1 MAYSNT
7 QKGESPYLKSPADQ
21 YTMSDNYHQPA
32 MGGTGPE
39 PLVRVDNFSLQS
51 TGRRNTGWGDSLPK
65 RST

>member
-1 MAYSNT
+1 
-7 QKGESPYLKSPADQ
+7 
-21 YTMSDNYHQPA
+21 MSDNYHQPV